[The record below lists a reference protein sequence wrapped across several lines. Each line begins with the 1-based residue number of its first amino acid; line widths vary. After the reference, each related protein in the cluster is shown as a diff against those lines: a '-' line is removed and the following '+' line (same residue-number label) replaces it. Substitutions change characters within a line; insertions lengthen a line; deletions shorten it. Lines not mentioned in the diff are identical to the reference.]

1 MTRPEPMTA
10 RQLLSP
16 LAVRIAAAFVT
27 VAIAAI
33 AVFAGL
39 TLASANE
46 QVSSLVGETHRQ
58 DARAVAD
65 AAAQGYENAGGWAD
79 ADLSSTVAV
88 AARGQAEVTVVDADG
103 QVLAAPATEA
113 AQMLARMHGIEILA
127 VDRDPPVEHAV
138 FVDGSQVGMVQLRFP
153 SSHLPGPEREIRRA
167 LVRNAWLG
175 AALARAE
182 EHTSE
187 LQSLMRISYAVF
199 C

>member
-1 MTRPEPMTA
+1 MWLFFFSSRRRHTRCA
-10 RQLLSP
+10 L
-16 LAVRIAAAFVT
+16 VT
-27 VAIAAI
+27 GVQTCALPIC
-33 AVFAGL
+33 
-39 TLASANE
+39 
-46 QVSSLVGETHRQ
+46 ETHRQ

-138 FVDGSQVGMVQLRFP
+138 FVDGSQVG
-153 SSHLPGPEREIRRA
+153 
-167 LVRNAWLG
+167 
-175 AALARAE
+175 ARKS
-182 EHTSE
+182 TR
-187 LQSLMRISYAVF
+187 L
-199 C
+199 